1 MTTADWLIWNSVII
15 FMNTL
20 SKEKCIPCEGDVEP
34 INADEIAV
42 LLADVEGWQEE
53 DNIKIWREFT
63 YKNFVQAVDFIN
75 RIADVAEYEDH
86 HPDLLLHD
94 YKHVHV
100 ELMTHAIKGLS
111 RNDFILAAKI
121 NEIA

>member
-1 MTTADWLIWNSVII
+1 MIPLT
-15 FMNTL
+15 
-20 SKEKCIPCEGDVEP
+20 KEKCIPCEGDVEP
-34 INADEIAV
+34 MNIGEIAA
-42 LLADVEGWQEE
+42 LLQDVEGWQQEG
-53 DNIKIWREFT
+53 NIKIWREFI

-86 HPDLLLHD
+86 HPDLFLHD
-94 YKHVHV
+94 YKYVRV

-111 RNDFILAAKI
+111 RNDFIVAAKI